1 MTSEADGT
9 ILRPPT
15 SVGQYQRT
23 PTKRSR
29 KSATAQAVPSLA
41 ALRPGTVVRI
51 NPYDFDRLGV
61 GLGDRVVVRSARQTF
76 TLPVTRDPGVP
87 RGAAALVVN
96 QPDVRVTDLIDAHE
110 RVTELRIETAP

>member
-1 MTSEADGT
+1 MPVA
-9 ILRPPT
+9 
-15 SVGQYQRT
+15 
-23 PTKRSR
+23 PTKLPAVDAYSLRLVATR
-29 KSATAQAVPSLA
+29 KLYDLGTLVQAVPSLA